1 MFVDLF
7 DSLGTLIS
15 CSKEIGL
22 VDKDGKIKGF
32 GKMLYTDVASTIFG
46 AMMGTSTVTTFVE
59 SSAGIA
65 AGARTGLASVVTSI
79 LFILSLVFAPL
90 VGVVPAYATAP
101 ALIIVGVYMFK
112 NVQHLDFNDL
122 KTLVPAFIIIIMMPL
137 TYSISIGLSLGF
149 ISYIIIHLLTGD
161 FKALNIPLIF
171 VGILSL
177 VNLIV

>member
-1 MFVDLF
+1 
-7 DSLGTLIS
+7 
-15 CSKEIGL
+15 
-22 VDKDGKIKGF
+22 
-32 GKMLYTDVASTIFG
+32 
-46 AMMGTSTVTTFVE
+46 
-59 SSAGIA
+59 
-65 AGARTGLASVVTSI
+65 
-79 LFILSLVFAPL
+79 
-90 VGVVPAYATAP
+90 
-101 ALIIVGVYMFK
+101 MFK

>member
-22 VDKDGKIKGF
+22 VEKDGKIKGF

-46 AMMGTSTVTTFVE
+46 AVMGTSTVTTFVE

-65 AGARTGLASVVTSI
+65 AGARTGLASVVTAI
-79 LFILSLVFAPL
+79 LFVLSLIFAPL
-90 VGVVPAYATAP
+90 VGVVPGYATAS

-112 NVQHLDFNDL
+112 NVRFLDFNDL

-149 ISYIIIHLLTGD
+149 IAYIVIHVLTGE
-161 FKALNIPLIF
+161 FKALNLPL
-171 VGILSL
+171 VL
-177 VNLIV
+177 